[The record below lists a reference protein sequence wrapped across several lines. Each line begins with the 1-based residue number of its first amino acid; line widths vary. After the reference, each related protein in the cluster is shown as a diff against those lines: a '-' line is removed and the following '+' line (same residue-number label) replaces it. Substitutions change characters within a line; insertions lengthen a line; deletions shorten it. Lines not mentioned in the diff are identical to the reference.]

1 MTASGTGAPPPL
13 RGARLYLLW
22 GAAAL
27 FLGSC
32 ALLLAGPALYRL
44 GLADIRFAMW
54 GVSGIAMWIFAAGGV
69 VSLGALLVNLLS
81 PPRRGAA
88 PALALALV
96 CLIGLLRLQAFDL
109 ERAALPPLYDV
120 QTDWTQPV
128 SFTVR
133 ALEVR
138 EAAGAATIRDDAV
151 FPEEAGLWAGRSFA
165 DAQSEIYDLKP
176 LQVKVPPPEA
186 TLAVAEAAERLGW
199 AVMLNDPPGGQVE
212 AVHYSRWYGL
222 ASDIAVRVSPDKG
235 GARIDVRAASRTAGP
250 DMGANASLVKSLI
263 DEVSFALRG
272 RGEPEGSPAG

>member
-1 MTASGTGAPPPL
+1 MTAPGSGAPPPL

-22 GAAAL
+22 VAAAM
-27 FLGSC
+27 FLGGCS
-32 ALLLAGPALYRL
+32 LLLAGPALYRL
-44 GLADIRFAMW
+44 GLADVGFAMW
-54 GVSGIAMWIFAAGGV
+54 GLSGVSMWVFASGGA
-69 VSLGALLVNLLS
+69 VSLVAILVNVMS

-88 PALALALV
+88 PAAALALV
-96 CLIGLLRLQAFDL
+96 CLIGVLRLQAFDL
-109 ERAALPPLYDV
+109 ERESLPPLHDV

-138 EAAGAATIRDDAV
+138 EAAGAAPIRDDAV
-151 FPEEAGLWAGRSFA
+151 FPEEAGVWAGRSFSE
-165 DAQSEIYDLKP
+165 AQSVVYDLKP
-176 LQVKVPPPEA
+176 VRVGVPPPEA

-222 ASDIAVRVSPDKG
+222 ASDIAVRISPDG
-235 GARIDVRAASRTAGP
+235 NGSRIDVRAASRQTGP
-250 DMGANASLVKSLI
+250 DMGANASLIKSLI

-272 RGEPEGSPAG
+272 RGEPESSPAG